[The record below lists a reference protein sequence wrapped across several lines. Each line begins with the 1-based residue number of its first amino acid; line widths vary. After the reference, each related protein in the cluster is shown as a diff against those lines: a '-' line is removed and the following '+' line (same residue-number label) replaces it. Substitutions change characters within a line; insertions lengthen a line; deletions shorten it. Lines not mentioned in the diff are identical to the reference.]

1 MAIHLSPAKLQQNA
15 FAYRRAGACITRL
28 PARTAL
34 LLIVFAEVSTGHPRI
49 TRLPAQTALLLIVF
63 AEVSTGH
70 PRPSAIFQNF
80 PLAKQKK
87 CDTIILPHGDERIST
102 GILHRDKRAAVGY
115 RFKQPQF
122 MKINDKDSKVLLA
135 A

>member
-1 MAIHLSPAKLQQNA
+1 MAIHLSPKKIQQNA
-15 FAYRRAGACITRL
+15 FAYRRAGAC
-28 PARTAL
+28 
-34 LLIVFAEVSTGHPRI
+34 I

-70 PRPSAIFQNF
+70 PRLSAIFQNL

>member
-1 MAIHLSPAKLQQNA
+1 MKLQQNQFVGAIHLSSKKLQQNA
-15 FAYRRAGACITRL
+15 FTCRRAGACITRL

-34 LLIVFAEVSTGHPRI
+34 LLIVFAEVST
-49 TRLPAQTALLLIVF
+49 
-63 AEVSTGH
+63 
-70 PRPSAIFQNF
+70 AIFQNF